1 MDVKLFFL
9 FILITQKIMKKT
21 LKWFTLIEML
31 IVIVIIGI
39 LAAVLLPKLG
49 WARDKAQD
57 VAVKAN
63 VRGLAQGVLQMQLA
77 WVSTLPKDFDEL
89 NDADYADKY
98 DFNLISEADAGRYS
112 YKTGSN
118 NHFVICWEL
127 SSEDAWWNSKTWA
140 KDLDLTNWK
149 DWESTWKYFCY
160 KG

>member
-1 MDVKLFFL
+1 MGVKLFFL

-77 WVSTLPKDFDEL
+77 WESTPETFAEL
-89 NDADYADKY
+89 NTSEKANKY
-98 DFNLISEADAGRYS
+98 DFNLITQDTGSYS
-112 YKTGSN
+112 YAKANN
-118 NHFVICWEL
+118 NHFVICWKL
-127 SSEDAWWNSKTWA
+127 SSSEWWNSENEANSWWVEEANVTWP
-140 KDLDLTNWK
+140 
-149 DWESTWKYFCY
+149 YFCY
-160 KG
+160 RG